1 MVKYKNN
8 FSWRTAP
15 RSIQVLLKWLPYF
28 YEAQG
33 QSWTTSINGIHPLR
47 RSLRWKFENNEEEP
61 NEGVKGVPYED
72 FIRGKQNNSR
82 DLESLVRQQFTT
94 AEQYGFMSSVK
105 NNETKDEVL
114 FISEAGRRVVESTFT
129 PEDFLVQLL
138 KMYIIVNKDEEGV
151 FPFQIFI
158 KLMNKFKFLS
168 RFELT
173 FMFAVTTPSKYE
185 TAVRAIEEFR
195 QKYNDKQVIKNKL
208 DNAKVEELLKHIWE
222 DNFGVNT
229 FPKSWSDYTDAFLR
243 AVSYTNMF
251 VTSGR
256 GNYTKVRVSE
266 HSYKKFELL
275 INKFKFSTPTEDRK
289 VPARDKIHWF
299 GAVGNI
305 PLPWDNFND
314 RKELVNNVLEK
325 YKKITSGFGSK
336 KELDEIQSK
345 ISSTKNIT
353 VLKDIESDLYQ
364 KLLKVNIE
372 KYVKNESKTDDER
385 KNILDRFNIILDNND
400 MSALWLEVNTWKS
413 LVSLE
418 GDKEVIPNFQ
428 MEIDLT
434 PRAFAPGIGNT
445 PDMEV
450 HTEEYIIVP
459 EVSLMTGKV
468 QWEHE
473 GSSVIDHVS
482 NIASNNSDKN
492 VIGLFISSSIN
503 YRTLW
508 QFFILSKTSWLGKPI
523 PVIPLT
529 IKQYSSLVKK
539 YFRKNK
545 TIDDLYIKLQKT
557 SEKALQFEKFEEW
570 EEFIENEF
578 PL

>member
-1 MVKYKNN
+1 
-8 FSWRTAP
+8 
-15 RSIQVLLKWLPYF
+15 
-28 YEAQG
+28 
-33 QSWTTSINGIHPLR
+33 
-47 RSLRWKFENNEEEP
+47 
-61 NEGVKGVPYED
+61 
-72 FIRGKQNNSR
+72 
-82 DLESLVRQQFTT
+82 
-94 AEQYGFMSSVK
+94 
-105 NNETKDEVL
+105 
-114 FISEAGRRVVESTFT
+114 
-129 PEDFLVQLL
+129 
-138 KMYIIVNKDEEGV
+138 MYIIVNKDEEGV
-151 FPFQIFI
+151 FPFKIFI
-158 KLMNKFKFLS
+158 SLINKFEFLS
-168 RFELT
+168 RFELI

-185 TAVRAIEEFR
+185 TAVVAIEEFR
-195 QKYNDKQVIKNKL
+195 QKYNDKEVIKNKL
-208 DNAKVEELLKHIWE
+208 DNVKVEELLKQIWE
-222 DNFGVNT
+222 ENFGVNT

-266 HSYKKFELL
+266 HSNQRFELL
-275 INKFKFSTPTEDRK
+275 INKFNFSTPTEDGK
-289 VPARDKIHWF
+289 VPSRDAIHWF

-314 RKELVNNVLEK
+314 RKELVNNVLER
-325 YKKITSGFGSK
+325 Y
-336 KELDEIQSK
+336 KELTSDFGFKKDLNEIESK

-353 VLKDIESDLYQ
+353 VLKDIESDLYK

-372 KYVKNESKTDDER
+372 KYVENESKKDCER
-385 KNILDRFNIILDNND
+385 KNILDRFKIILDNND

-418 GDKEVIPNFQ
+418 GHKQVIPNFQ

-450 HTEEYIIVP
+450 HTEKYIIVP

-482 NIASNNSDKN
+482 NIASNNTDKD
-492 VIGLFISSSIN
+492 VIGLFISSTIN
-503 YRTLW
+503 YRTFW
-508 QFFILSKTSWLGKPI
+508 QFFILSKSSWLGKPI

-529 IKQYSSLVKK
+529 IKQYSSLVKT
-539 YFRKNK
+539 YFKK
-545 TIDDLYIKLQKT
+545 SQTIDDLYFKLRKT

-570 EEFIENEF
+570 KEFIENEF